1 PGSTR
6 HFMKIR
12 FERALRAEPRGATP
26 QRLAAARRA
35 IEKDRENNALTPEL
49 VKPYNADPE
58 TRIKNADNR
67 YLFVARALRAHD
79 AKCWREGRHLL
90 QELTPE
96 MREKCLRLWNREAYP
111 LTGTYFCTHV
121 RRCLERPEEINE
133 FLAFL
138 DRRKGPVSLDDPAPN
153 SRAELEDHSG

>member
-1 PGSTR
+1 
-6 HFMKIR
+6 MKIR

-49 VKPYNADPE
+49 VKPYNSDPE
-58 TRIKNADNR
+58 TRIENADNR
-67 YLFVARALRAHD
+67 YLFVARALRAHN
-79 AKCWREGRHLL
+79 AKCWRKGRRMLL
-90 QELTPE
+90 QLTPE
-96 MREKCLRLWNREAYP
+96 MREICLQLWNREAYP

-121 RRCLERPEEINE
+121 RRCLERPEEVLE

-138 DRRKGPVSLDDPAPN
+138 ERPRDVTVETKPQPV
-153 SRAELEDHSG
+153 ELQR